1 MEWEV
6 IITPLAEKQL
16 AAISDK
22 RMQHGIESSIETL
35 EVDPI
40 SRGKALVNELAG
52 FRAIRAVGQRY
63 RIIYRIDASQ
73 RRVIVAALGIRKD
86 GDRLDI
92 YALAKKLVKAG
103 LLGLLGLLVLLR
115 ITSYKFSSS

>member
-22 RMQHGIESSIETL
+22 RVQQGIERGLETL
-35 EVDPI
+35 EVDPEN
-40 SRGKALVNELAG
+40 RGEALVQELAG
-52 FRAIRAVGQRY
+52 FRALRAVGQRY
-63 RIIYRIDASQ
+63 RIIYRLDVSQ
-73 RRVIVAALGIRKD
+73 RRVIIAALGIRKD
-86 GDRLDI
+86 GDKSDI

-103 LLGLLGLLVLLR
+103 LLGLFVLL
-115 ITSYKFSSS
+115 YELMVSSN

>member
-22 RMQHGIESSIETL
+22 RVQQGIETSIETL
-35 EVDPI
+35 EVDPAH
-40 SRGKALVNELAG
+40 RGKALVNELAG
-52 FRAIRAVGQRY
+52 FRAVRAVGQRY

-73 RRVIVAALGIRKD
+73 RRVIIAALGIRKD
-86 GDRLDI
+86 GDRSDI

-103 LLGLLGLLVLLR
+103 LLGLLGLLVLLC
-115 ITSYKFSSS
+115 ITSDIFHCS

>member
-86 GDRLDI
+86 GDRSDI